1 MIVLFP
7 PLRDHLLR
15 VPSGYDCR
23 TLADAL
29 VWFEVGEEILN
40 RLASIG
46 ERRMTARNEG
56 MQKHIVIEQISI
68 ADQLSWTARS
78 TISISKGS
86 QV

>member
-29 VWFEVGEEILN
+29 LWLDAGEDILN
-40 RLASIG
+40 RLVSIG
-46 ERRMTARNEG
+46 ERRMTARKEG

-68 ADQLSWTARS
+68 ADQLSWMARS
-78 TISISKGS
+78 TVDMSKECYI
-86 QV
+86 